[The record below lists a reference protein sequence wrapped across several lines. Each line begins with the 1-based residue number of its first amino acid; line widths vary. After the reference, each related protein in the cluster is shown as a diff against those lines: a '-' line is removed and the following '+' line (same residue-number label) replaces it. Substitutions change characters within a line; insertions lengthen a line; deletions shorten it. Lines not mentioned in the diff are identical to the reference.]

1 MKYDSFPGGFGVKL
15 LKLFPFNTHQQLA
28 QFDDKY
34 KSFT

>member
-15 LKLFPFNTHQQLA
+15 LKLFPFNTQQLA